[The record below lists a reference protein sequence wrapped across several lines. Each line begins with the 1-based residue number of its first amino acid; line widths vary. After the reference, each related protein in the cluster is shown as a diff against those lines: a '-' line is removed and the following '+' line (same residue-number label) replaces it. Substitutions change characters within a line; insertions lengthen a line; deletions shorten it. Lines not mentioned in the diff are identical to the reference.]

1 MKMKDNMLT
10 KVMAIS
16 GGSGLCA
23 VIIILTAVL
32 LVSCGGG
39 GGGSPFTPR
48 TVVDIPPA
56 VEPEP
61 EPVPHVVIPPVVVPP
76 VVPPVEEPVVLEQMS
91 KPSECLTVASSTGD
105 YLRPY
110 ITCDGVPFAELV
122 SYPFDHNNTEI
133 ALISVYAVIDSKLDT
148 EDLTDE
154 EYIQKQ
160 FDFAN
165 EVFANSGVY
174 IVLQVAGIWEVDVRA
189 GDLSR
194 QFKVFSRG
202 DSEYNGLDERQ
213 LEADADYA
221 FLFKARAA
229 DPWACGVATLDA
241 HRELMYHRRGVS
253 QCHVGEEFNQTSVT
267 RYYERAS
274 ITFVHEMGHLM
285 GLDHNVES
293 ATTDPLTKY
302 SYGYLLPEFELDLS
316 DEWNGYGTIMSY
328 ADKPT
333 YRFSDPSARF
343 TIPETGE
350 YVVLG
355 TSRANA
361 VAHLNRVRYYMSQLH
376 ERWGNDQLR

>member
-1 MKMKDNMLT
+1 MKMRDNMLT

-16 GGSGLCA
+16 GGSALCA
-23 VIIILTAVL
+23 VVIILTAVL
-32 LVSCGGG
+32 LVGCGGG
-39 GGGSPFTPR
+39 GGGGGPYTPR

-56 VEPEP
+56 VDPGPDPE
-61 EPVPHVVIPPVVVPP
+61 PPVVVPP
-76 VVPPVEEPVVLEQMS
+76 VLVPVVPPVVEPTPREQMS
-91 KPSECLTVASSTGD
+91 EPSECLTVASATGD
-105 YLRPY
+105 SLRSY
-110 ITCDGVPFAELV
+110 ITCDGIPLAELA
-122 SYPFDHNNTEI
+122 SYPFDPSNTEI
-133 ALISVYAVIDSKLDT
+133 AVITVYAVVDSALDT
-148 EDLTDE
+148 EDLTDA

-165 EVFANSGVY
+165 AVLANSGVY
-174 IVLQVAGIWEVDVRA
+174 IELQVAGIWEVDVKA

-221 FLFKARAA
+221 FLFKARSA

-350 YVVLG
+350 SVVLG

-376 ERWGNDQLR
+376 ERWGND